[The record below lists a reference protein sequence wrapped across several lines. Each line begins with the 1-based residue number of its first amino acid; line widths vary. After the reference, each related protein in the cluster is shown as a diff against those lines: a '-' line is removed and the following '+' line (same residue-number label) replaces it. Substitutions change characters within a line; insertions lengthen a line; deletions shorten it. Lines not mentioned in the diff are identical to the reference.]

1 MSPAENRPL
10 SRSEQ
15 VRQRRAQT
23 GQGKKPIRMVYQ
35 AHSTAIT
42 PSILVRGGRI
52 GTPVVQRA
60 KTKTRRKYSV
70 AMGNTG
76 AEMILP
82 ALPIIRPGW
91 RLLSGFLVIL
101 MGSLLYFVYTTP
113 QLKVTAPTILGIK
126 RLNAS
131 DIQAVLNLTN
141 TPIFMV
147 NTDQATANLAKS
159 FPDLTDISV
168 QIVLPAKVVVSVRE
182 RQPAIAWT
190 YNSET
195 VWIDKDGFVFPKK
208 GTAGS
213 LLSINADQAP
223 PLLKSKNSQG
233 SPNTTSTSFLLFNAG
248 STPAPTAAATSSLKQ
263 IDPTILNA
271 LISLSKQ
278 MPKKTVLA
286 YTGKNGFGW
295 KDPHGWQVFIGSSL
309 DNLDAKLL
317 VYKGIIAQLNK
328 DGIQPSMISVEHID
342 APYYRLEQ

>member
-1 MSPAENRPL
+1 MSPAEDRPQ

-15 VRQRRAQT
+15 VRQRRSQNS
-23 GQGKKPIRMVYQ
+23 QEKLNRVVYQ
-35 AHSTAIT
+35 SHSPAIT
-42 PSILVRGGRI
+42 PTVLVRGGRI

-101 MGSLLYFVYTTP
+101 LGSMIYFAFTAP
-113 QLKVTAPTILGIK
+113 QLKVAAPTIVGIK

-131 DIQAVLNLTN
+131 DVQAVLNLTN
-141 TPIFMV
+141 MPVFMI
-147 NTDQATANLAKS
+147 NTDQATASLTKAY
-159 FPDLTDISV
+159 PELTDISV
-168 QIVLPAKVVVSVRE
+168 QIVLPASVAVSVRE
-182 RQPAIAWT
+182 RQPIIAWT
-190 YNSET
+190 YKGQT
-195 VWIDKDGFVFPKK
+195 AWIDKDGFVFPQK
-208 GTAGS
+208 GTVGS
-213 LLSINADQAP
+213 LLNIESDQSP
-223 PLLKSKNSQG
+223 PLLKSKDSQI
-233 SPNTTSTSFLLFNAG
+233 SPTTTSASFLLFNTG
-248 STPAPTAAATSSLKQ
+248 SKPAQKTTSSPKQ
-263 IDPTILNA
+263 INPDIMSA
-271 LISLSKQ
+271 LTLLSKQ

-286 YTGKNGFGW
+286 YNEKNGFGW

-328 DGIQPSMISVEHID
+328 DGIQPSMISVAHID